1 MKDLLGTI
9 EAIHGAGLD
18 ADLWPQAL
26 AAVGRI
32 VGGRIATIEAFD
44 KQTLRHR
51 EFLAHG
57 MPPVGQLEY
66 LDHYAALNLRLP
78 LHVRARPGDILYDY
92 LILDESAMKRAPFY
106 AEFLPRIDCRYFVSG
121 IIASSQHEFAAVTV
135 QRSPRHGHIE
145 RAGIA
150 TMARLLPHVA
160 QAFDVARRIK
170 SAGETRRSLE
180 QALDWLA
187 DGVAL
192 VRADGHVA
200 YANELFQA
208 MARQG
213 DALRLRK
220 GAIAFAAAEAG
231 EKFDAAIGA
240 AARLKRGEVDA
251 VAADFIA
258 ARRSGGPP
266 CLVSV
271 RPLLDSAPRGAER
284 RAVAAV
290 FVRDPLRR
298 HAAAIRTLREIFGL
312 TDAEA
317 HLAQALQAGVT
328 LAEYAGSRGL
338 SPNTVYTHL
347 RRLREKTGCTRM
359 PELIHKLND
368 LRLPLRL
375 D

>member
-1 MKDLLGTI
+1 
-9 EAIHGAGLD
+9 
-18 ADLWPQAL
+18 
-26 AAVGRI
+26 
-32 VGGRIATIEAFD
+32 
-44 KQTLRHR
+44 
-51 EFLAHG
+51 
-57 MPPVGQLEY
+57 
-66 LDHYAALNLRLP
+66 
-78 LHVRARPGDILYDY
+78 
-92 LILDESAMKRAPFY
+92 
-106 AEFLPRIDCRYFVSG
+106 
-121 IIASSQHEFAAVTV
+121 
-135 QRSPRHGHIE
+135 
-145 RAGIA
+145 
-150 TMARLLPHVA
+150 
-160 QAFDVARRIK
+160 
-170 SAGETRRSLE
+170 
-180 QALDWLA
+180 
-187 DGVAL
+187 
-192 VRADGHVA
+192 
-200 YANELFQA
+200 
-208 MARQG
+208 
-213 DALRLRK
+213 
-220 GAIAFAAAEAG
+220 
-231 EKFDAAIGA
+231 
-240 AARLKRGEVDA
+240 LKRGEVDA

-359 PELIHKLND
+359 GELIHKLND